1 MLVAVLHSLLFL
13 WCWLLFFIHCCFCD
27 AGCCSLFITFQRHP
41 SPFCE
46 LSPGFYTHFIFLA
59 QLIAGRFTTLSSQP
73 FRALLLQFYLE
84 RYGFERAFF
93 TRRRFL
99 PYILSP
105 HFWHNLLLSRS
116 PWEPVVLPWC
126 LQGFMLILKT
136 QTRSICLFD
145 SQQSTTLIFRK
156 IRFKSYQI
164 LLWITCGKKFSL
176 SAPYSFRTLFAFSKS
191 NVKTNKKHFE
201 QCLYCL

>member
-1 MLVAVLHSLLFL
+1 MMLIAVLHSLLFL
-13 WCWLLFFIHCCFCD
+13 WCWLLFFVHYLSMPSLTLLWAIARFLHPFYVFSPAHRREIHNT
-27 AGCCSLFITFQRHP
+27 FISTFLG
-41 SPFCE
+41 PFFTV
-46 LSPGFYTHFIFLA
+46 LPRGLWFWNGIFY
-59 QLIAGRFTTLSSQP
+59 P
-73 FRALLLQFYLE
+73 P
-84 RYGFERAFF
+84 AFF
-93 TRRRFL
+93 ILRSFPKFL
-99 PYILSP
+99 TQPA
-105 HFWHNLLLSRS
+105 LSRS

-164 LLWITCGKKFSL
+164 LLWTTGGKKFSL

-191 NVKTNKKHFE
+191 NLLFIY
-201 QCLYCL
+201 LYFI

>member
-1 MLVAVLHSLLFL
+1 MMLIAVLHSLLFL
-13 WCWLLFFIHCCFCD
+13 WCWLLFFIHYFSTP
-27 AGCCSLFITFQRHP
+27 SLTVLWAIARFLHPFYFFSPAHRREIHNTFISTFPGP
-41 SPFCE
+41 S
-46 LSPGFYTHFIFLA
+46 
-59 QLIAGRFTTLSSQP
+59 FTVLP
-73 FRALLLQFYLE
+73 RALWFWKGIFYPQ
-84 RYGFERAFF
+84 AFF
-93 TRRRFL
+93 TLHSF
-99 PYILSP
+99 P

-116 PWEPVVLPWC
+116 PWEPVDLPWC

-156 IRFKSYQI
+156 IPFKSYQI